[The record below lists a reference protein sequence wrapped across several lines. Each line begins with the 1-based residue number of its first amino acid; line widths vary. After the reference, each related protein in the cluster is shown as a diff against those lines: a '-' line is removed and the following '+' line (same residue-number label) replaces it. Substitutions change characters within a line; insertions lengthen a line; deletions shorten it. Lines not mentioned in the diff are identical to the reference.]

1 MGVQEVVNGSFHYSF
16 YSVQTCMK
24 MTKHLLARVSLGAMV
39 LMAPLATLAADNP
52 FNRSVNQVTNVQ
64 SAAGL
69 GTTVRSPAEIFGS
82 IINVVLGFL
91 GILLL
96 GYMLYAGFLWMTSG
110 GESEKAEEAMTM
122 IKNSVIGLL
131 IIIAAF
137 SISNFVLNSLIN
149 ISNGTT

>member
-1 MGVQEVVNGSFHYSF
+1 
-16 YSVQTCMK
+16 MK
-24 MTKHLLARVSLGAMV
+24 NVKHLLARVGFGAMV
-39 LMAPLATLAADNP
+39 LMAPMVTLADNP

-110 GESEKAEEAMTM
+110 GESEKAEEAQTM
-122 IKNSVIGLL
+122 ITT
-131 IIIAAF
+131 IIETMELAYRELYAKAK
-137 SISNFVLNSLIN
+137 S
-149 ISNGTT
+149 

>member
-1 MGVQEVVNGSFHYSF
+1 
-16 YSVQTCMK
+16 MK